1 MKKQGS
7 ILIETLVSAM
17 IVTLTATFIISTS
30 IENSNI
36 LRERILQEEVDRAIS
51 NLENELKYNTSS
63 EEIHEMLENKIGF
76 KYNGDFSR
84 ELIYKNLDELEDGE
98 DIRLN
103 KISEDGIGLNLEIV
117 ANIKVGKNEVNVE
130 KKFTKSWWM
139 DEV

>member
-7 ILIETLVSAM
+7 ILIETLASAM
-17 IVTLTATFIISTS
+17 ILTLTSTFIISTS
-30 IENSNI
+30 LENSNI
-36 LRERILQEEVDRAIS
+36 LKERILQEKVDRAIS
-51 NLENELKYNTSS
+51 NLENELKYNTSN

-84 ELIYKNLDELEDGE
+84 ELIYKNLNELEDGE
-98 DIRLN
+98 DIKLS

-117 ANIKVGKNEVNVE
+117 ANIKVGKDEVNVE

>member
-1 MKKQGS
+1 MKY
-7 ILIETLVSAM
+7 
-17 IVTLTATFIISTS
+17 
-30 IENSNI
+30 N
-36 LRERILQEEVDRAIS
+36 IS
-51 NLENELKYNTSS
+51 N

-84 ELIYKNLDELEDGE
+84 ELIYKNLEELEDGE

-103 KISEDGIGLNLEIV
+103 KISEDGIDLNLEIV
-117 ANIKVGKNEVNVE
+117 ANIKIGKNEVNVE